1 MRENGKMDANGGKNN
16 KPSTGPLTRDDHL
29 RRTLSLR
36 RSKRRFTWKREAI
49 PGAKAHEG
57 PEKCGPL
64 TKQCGK
70 GLLASWKR
78 RYCVLKR
85 PFFFYYEKED
95 SDGSEK
101 SAGGFDLGDYDR
113 CEEGTKKDCRKS
125 PNSIVVVPSS
135 TAGNDVLKMLFFADS
150 KEERDAWIK
159 AINSAIEKAK
169 HPIVIDSE
177 KSETFQQDM
186 GSAVVPGGDQDSAG
200 SVTGNRKSRH
210 EEAKCVNSPSHDPR
224 FRMLTVGM
232 RGFER
237 NKEETESEGECS
249 VLSTESPRP
258 SEIKRQVRQQTSPL
272 VDHSYTSKTSRSAS
286 PASLPST
293 PASPASTRSESQTP
307 DDSKSDKGVQTTRDI
322 GVQTRET
329 RMREDCRSRS
339 SESGAGDRVTNNHV
353 CNSTESVDSLSATG
367 TDSDGDVV
375 VGRIREPRRG
385 SHGSGRMR
393 DASPSIRN
401 GSPGSSPTRTVS
413 EISKS
418 MKAAKELLQNAEKA
432 NEAAGHAMKEASK
445 MRREV
450 QMFAEETKKVRE
462 ELEKTTESAD
472 SSKGSPLGS
481 PQKSVDPADLQKK
494 MEEKY
499 DELSKITEEAKTMR
513 DRAKDALVAAECA
526 KETLD
531 NAEKARQEYTKL
543 SQECKELIAKM
554 TIAEAKKDKDPKEK
568 SPEKKKK

>member
-1 MRENGKMDANGGKNN
+1 MRENGKTDANGGRNN
-16 KPSTGPLTRDDHL
+16 KPPTGPLTRDDHL

-57 PEKCGPL
+57 PEKCGWL

-177 KSETFQQDM
+177 YEDDGT
-186 GSAVVPGGDQDSAG
+186 PTRPLEH
-200 SVTGNRKSRH
+200 VTKERPKPRGRRPPTRQALR
-210 EEAKCVNSPSHDPR
+210 EEAKFVNSPSHDPR

-232 RGFER
+232 KGFER

-307 DDSKSDKGVQTTRDI
+307 DDSKSDKAVQTTRDI

-329 RMREDCRSRS
+329 RMRDDCRSRS

-385 SHGSGRMR
+385 SIGSGRMR

-450 QMFAEETKKVRE
+450 QMFAEETRKVRE
-462 ELEKTTESAD
+462 ELEKTTESAEA
-472 SSKGSPLGS
+472 SKGSPLGS
-481 PQKSVDPADLQKK
+481 PEKSADPAELQKK

-513 DRAKDALVAAECA
+513 DRAKDALLAAERA

-531 NAEKARQEYTKL
+531 NAEKARQEYMKL
-543 SQECKELIAKM
+543 SEDCKELIAKM
-554 TIAEAKKDKDPKEK
+554 TIAESKKGKDPKEK

>member
-1 MRENGKMDANGGKNN
+1 
-16 KPSTGPLTRDDHL
+16 
-29 RRTLSLR
+29 
-36 RSKRRFTWKREAI
+36 
-49 PGAKAHEG
+49 
-57 PEKCGPL
+57 
-64 TKQCGK
+64 
-70 GLLASWKR
+70 
-78 RYCVLKR
+78 
-85 PFFFYYEKED
+85 
-95 SDGSEK
+95 
-101 SAGGFDLGDYDR
+101 
-113 CEEGTKKDCRKS
+113 
-125 PNSIVVVPSS
+125 
-135 TAGNDVLKMLFFADS
+135 MLFFADS

-177 KSETFQQDM
+177 YEDDGT
-186 GSAVVPGGDQDSAG
+186 PTRPLEH
-200 SVTGNRKSRH
+200 VTKERPKPRGRRPPTRQALR
-210 EEAKCVNSPSHDPR
+210 EEAKFVNSPSHDPQ

-232 RGFER
+232 KGFER
-237 NKEETESEGECS
+237 TRKTESEGECS

-329 RMREDCRSRS
+329 RVREDCRSRS
-339 SESGAGDRVTNNHV
+339 SDSAAGDRVTNNHV

-385 SHGSGRMR
+385 SLGSGRMR

-418 MKAAKELLQNAEKA
+418 MRAAKELLQNAEKA

-450 QMFAEETKKVRE
+450 QIFAEETKKARE
-462 ELEKTTESAD
+462 EFEKTAESVEA
-472 SSKGSPLGS
+472 SKDPQGS
-481 PQKSVDPADLQKK
+481 PQKSVDPTELQKK

-513 DRAKDALVAAECA
+513 DRAKDALVAAERA

-543 SQECKELIAKM
+543 SEECKELIAKM
-554 TIAEAKKDKDPKEK
+554 NIAETKKVEDPKEK

>member
-1 MRENGKMDANGGKNN
+1 MSS
-16 KPSTGPLTRDDHL
+16 P
-29 RRTLSLR
+29 
-36 RSKRRFTWKREAI
+36 AI

-57 PEKCGPL
+57 PEKCGWL

-210 EEAKCVNSPSHDPR
+210 EEAKFVNSPSHDPR

-232 RGFER
+232 KGFER

-307 DDSKSDKGVQTTRDI
+307 DDSKSDKAVQTTRDI

-329 RMREDCRSRS
+329 RMRDDCRSRS
-339 SESGAGDRVTNNHV
+339 SESGAGDRVINNHV

-385 SHGSGRMR
+385 SIGSGRMR

-450 QMFAEETKKVRE
+450 QMFAEETRKVRE
-462 ELEKTTESAD
+462 ELEKTTESAEA
-472 SSKGSPLGS
+472 SKGSPLGS
-481 PQKSVDPADLQKK
+481 PEKSADPAELQKK

-513 DRAKDALVAAECA
+513 DRAKDALLAAERA

-531 NAEKARQEYTKL
+531 NAEKARQEYMKL
-543 SQECKELIAKM
+543 SEDCKELIAKM
-554 TIAEAKKDKDPKEK
+554 TIAESKKGKDPKEK